1 MRFHLPLPQILLYR
15 GCLVYIEWIA
25 SVSDHAQLEPG
36 AQMLYFESD
45 GRMVVLRGIII
56 RYSKKK
62 VRRSA
67 QLLSIED
74 ELVEYKR
81 GIHRVHREFVFV
93 PLGAPFLTFLRM
105 SNPWPRLNQKQGI
118 TYILPCG

>member
-15 GCLVYIEWIA
+15 GYLVYIEWIA

-62 VRRSA
+62 VRKDVKERS
-67 QLLSIED
+67 II
-74 ELVEYKR
+74 
-81 GIHRVHREFVFV
+81 IHRGR
-93 PLGAPFLTFLRM
+93 A
-105 SNPWPRLNQKQGI
+105 S
-118 TYILPCG
+118 